1 MIKILVMIGCFLWL
15 AQLFVWIKTIISIY
29 ICKFKKK
36 EISTDLFFG
45 LLFIPYQH
53 EDNDKKST
61 FGVKTTL
68 AIYMIATIVYL
79 FLSYAKLI

>member
-1 MIKILVMIGCFLWL
+1 MLIKILVMMSCFLWL

-36 EISTDLFFG
+36 EISTRFIFG

-53 EDNDKKST
+53 EDNDKNPPSKI
-61 FGVKTTL
+61 KNTL
-68 AIYMIATIVYL
+68 TYI
-79 FLSYAKLI
+79 